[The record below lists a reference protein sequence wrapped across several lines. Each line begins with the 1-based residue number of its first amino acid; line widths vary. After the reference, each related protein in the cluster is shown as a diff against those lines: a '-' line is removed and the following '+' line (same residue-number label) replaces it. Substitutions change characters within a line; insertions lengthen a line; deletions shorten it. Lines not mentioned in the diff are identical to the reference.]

1 VIDPSADRAV
11 FRQLADL
18 LREQIL
24 SGALQ
29 PGQALPSETR
39 LTQDHGVSRNTVRQA
54 VAVLR
59 GEGLVTTD
67 RPGGTRVRERP
78 DRVIVE
84 IASGTVE
91 ARMPTA
97 AERRELDMAEGVPV
111 LLVERDGQTEL
122 YAGDRTVLR
131 ISPDAENH
139 V

>member
-1 VIDPSADRAV
+1 MIDPSADRAV

-24 SGALQ
+24 SGALA

-39 LTQDHGVSRNTVRQA
+39 LTQDYGVSRNTVRQA
-54 VAVLR
+54 VAILR

-78 DRVIVE
+78 ERVVIE
-84 IASGTVE
+84 IDSGTVE

-97 AERRELDMAEGVPV
+97 EERRELDVPEGVPV
-111 LLVERDGQTEL
+111 LLVERDGRTEI

-131 ISPDAENH
+131 VSPGRGN
-139 V
+139 

>member
-1 VIDPSADRAV
+1 MIDPSADRAV

-39 LTQDHGVSRNTVRQA
+39 LTQDYGVSRNTVRQA
-54 VAVLR
+54 VAILR

-67 RPGGTRVRERP
+67 RPGGTRVREQPERS
-78 DRVIVE
+78 IIE
-84 IASGTVE
+84 IDSGTIE
-91 ARMPTA
+91 TRMPTA
-97 AERRELDMAEGVPV
+97 AERRELDVAEGVPV

-131 ISPDAENH
+131 IAPGNEG
-139 V
+139 